1 MEINLFS
8 LTYLIVRLAP
18 FILVCY
24 FTLGSVFNQD
34 LKGIIYLIGLLIAC
48 FISTGLG
55 NINIAGLGMNKDN
68 VPQLCKLIELSNN
81 GPISKIPLGMTV
93 LSYTF
98 FYLLYIIS
106 VNKLWNKNIPTFII
120 FPIFI
125 ILDAIWNFNNGCAS
139 ILGLITSF
147 IVGSIIGITWG
158 AIIISSGISELQ
170 YFNGISNKETCNR
183 PSKTL
188 FRCKKAK

>member
-55 NINIAGLGMNKDN
+55 NINIAGLGVNKDT
-68 VPQLCKLIELSNN
+68 VPQLCKIIELSNN

-106 VNKLWNKNIPTFII
+106 VNKLWNKNIPTFVI

-147 IVGSIIGITWG
+147 IVGSIIGIAWG
-158 AIIISSGISELQ
+158 AIIISSGMTELQ

-188 FRCKKAK
+188 FRCKKTK

>member
-1 MEINLFS
+1 
-8 LTYLIVRLAP
+8 
-18 FILVCY
+18 
-24 FTLGSVFNQD
+24 
-34 LKGIIYLIGLLIAC
+34 
-48 FISTGLG
+48 
-55 NINIAGLGMNKDN
+55 
-68 VPQLCKLIELSNN
+68 
-81 GPISKIPLGMTV
+81 
-93 LSYTF
+93 
-98 FYLLYIIS
+98 
-106 VNKLWNKNIPTFII
+106 LWNKNIPTFVI

-147 IVGSIIGITWG
+147 IVGSIIGIAWG
-158 AIIISSGISELQ
+158 AIIISSGMTELQ